1 MGILRSGLG
10 TQLTDNTIRRAWF
23 AIPGDPE
30 TLTGGYAYARRLT
43 TALADRGC
51 QLDVVNLP
59 ASFPLS
65 TPKDHDIAC
74 KTLNTLGEDRPVLV
88 DGLAFGALDAHFLAN
103 APHHW
108 VALIHHPLSLES
120 GLDGATL
127 SRLRQTEKAALATAS
142 AVIVTSPATAR
153 CLVADYEVPEHRIA
167 VVPPGTERAA
177 RSSGKGVVP
186 TLLSVATLTPRK
198 GYDDLVQAYACMTN
212 LDWTATW
219 VGSLTRDPATAN
231 AVRQAVVDHAL
242 ADRITFAGEVT
253 ADTLEEIYRTADIFV
268 LASRHEGYGMAFAEA
283 LAHGLP
289 VIGCAVG
296 ALPETVPANAGLL
309 VPTDNPDAL
318 AAAVK
323 RLLTDTSERRAM
335 AEAAWQY
342 GNTLPTWEQAA
353 AQAEAV
359 LAAAMMA

>member
-1 MGILRSGLG
+1 
-10 TQLTDNTIRRAWF
+10 LTDNTIRRAWF

-30 TLTGGYAYARRLT
+30 TLTGGYAYARHLT
-43 TALADRGC
+43 SALADRGC

-65 TPKDHDIAC
+65 TPDDHDIAC
-74 KTLNTLGEDRPVLV
+74 ESLIALEKDRPVLV

-120 GLDGATL
+120 GLDGATS
-127 SRLRQTEKAALATAS
+127 SRLRETEKAALATAS

-153 CLVADYEVPEHRIA
+153 CLVADYEVPEHHIA
-167 VVPPGTERAA
+167 VVRPGTERAA

-198 GYDDLVQAYACMTN
+198 GYDDLVQAYASMIN

-231 AVRQAVVDHAL
+231 AVRQAVVDHGL

-253 ADTLEEIYRTADIFV
+253 ADTLEEIYRTADMFV

-296 ALPETVPANAGLL
+296 ALPETVPANAGML
-309 VPTDNPDAL
+309 VPADNPGAL

-323 RLLTDTSERRAM
+323 RLLTDTSERCAM

-353 AQAEAV
+353 AQVEAV
-359 LAAAMMA
+359 LAAAMTA